1 MNRGRTDLR
10 WRCVQV
16 SSATV
21 IRGWTR
27 RRVVS
32 ELINAVGEATTR
44 RGLIFPGDRRARRF
58 GSFGEGTLIGFP
70 TGTMYGE
77 QWVHIGANTVLADHV
92 TLSVGMVPG
101 QEMVSD
107 PVISIGDRCVIGRGN
122 AIVGHFRIEIG
133 DGVFTGMNV
142 YITDQ
147 NHAYEDLHEPIGR
160 QLPVESAVRIGSGSW
175 IGSGVVILP
184 GADIGEHV
192 VVAANSVVRGCVPAN
207 SVVAGV
213 PAKVVR
219 YHDGEA
225 WVRPD

>member
-1 MNRGRTDLR
+1 
-10 WRCVQV
+10 
-16 SSATV
+16 
-21 IRGWTR
+21 
-27 RRVVS
+27 
-32 ELINAVGEATTR
+32 
-44 RGLIFPGDRRARRF
+44 
-58 GSFGEGTLIGFP
+58 
-70 TGTMYGE
+70 
-77 QWVHIGANTVLADHV
+77 
-92 TLSVGMVPG
+92 
-101 QEMVSD
+101 MVSD
-107 PVISIGDRCVIGRGN
+107 PVVSIGDRCVIGRGN

-147 NHAYEDLHEPIGR
+147 NHSYDDLSEPIGR

-192 VVAANSVVRGCVPAN
+192 VVAANSVVRGRVPDN